1 MTELARRP
9 VTAGVVLTAVALS
22 AMWGGNVVGIKI
34 TLETFP
40 PVWCAFWRMLIGLPV
55 LWIWARAGNVELTP
69 KPGEWRP
76 LLALGAIFGFQIML
90 LNWSVQLTSAAYSA
104 VLVNAAPIFTNVI
117 AHFFVADDRL
127 SKLRVLG
134 LTLAFG
140 GVSAVLLGK
149 PDERLAAAPLLGN
162 CLALATATAI
172 AARMVYTQRLVQA
185 VNSTRTIFWQVVFAL
200 PIFLAVALATEA
212 PLSGSITMR
221 TAAAMAYC
229 SFGVVGIAFIVWV
242 RLLEKYPP
250 GLLSVFVF
258 PMPLFGVFFSAL
270 VFAERISPTLAA
282 GVALVAVGIL
292 IVTSEKRRVPA
303 HGSTTVRSPS
313 S

>member
-1 MTELARRP
+1 MTEVARRP
-9 VTAGVVLTAVALS
+9 ITAGVVLTAVGLS

-34 TLETFP
+34 TLETLP
-40 PVWCAFWRMLIGLPV
+40 PVWCAFWRMLIGLPT
-55 LWIWARAGNVELTP
+55 LWIWARVGGVDLMP
-69 KPGEWRP
+69 KPGEGRP
-76 LLALGAIFGFQIML
+76 LLLLGGIFGFQIML

-104 VLVNAAPIFTNVI
+104 VLVNAAPILTNVI

-134 LTLAFG
+134 LALAFG

-149 PDERLAAAPLLGN
+149 PDERLATAPLLGN
-162 CLALATATAI
+162 ALALATALAI
-172 AARMVYTQRLVQA
+172 ASRMVYTQRLVQGI
-185 VNSTRTIFWQVVFAL
+185 NSTRTIFWQVVFAL
-200 PIFLAVALATEA
+200 PLFLIVALLTEE
-212 PLSGSITMR
+212 PLAGPITVR

-258 PMPLFGVFFSAL
+258 PMPLFGVLFSAL
-270 VFAERISPTLAA
+270 IFRESISPSLAA
-282 GVALVAVGIL
+282 GVALVAIGIL
-292 IVTSEKRRVPA
+292 IVTLEKR
-303 HGSTTVRSPS
+303 VRA
-313 S
+313 